1 MGQLGDEGFDPD
13 GEALEEN
20 RSAVPSTLVLP
31 GLQTLRRICNSA
43 RPSGGVGGSGGLLNK
58 QSGGFTS
65 ARRFEEVA
73 VSTTTAANSSSDPAS
88 RSVHYSSTVAAGGPG
103 VSTKLQVILF
113 SVYICTILTVVDIL
127 YMYTIYMFI
136 VYMLSQVLLC
146 LLGTLRQ
153 NSPEEKVVIV
163 SNFTSTLDAIETA
176 ATGRFG
182 ECLRLDGKVP
192 VDQRQPLVNRFNKED
207 DPSFLFLLSA
217 KAGGVGI
224 NL

>member
-1 MGQLGDEGFDPD
+1 MGQLGDEDFDPD

-43 RPSGGVGGSGGLLNK
+43 RPSGGVGGSGG
-58 QSGGFTS
+58 
-65 ARRFEEVA
+65 RFEEVA